1 MLEDVVEIMTM
12 ELQIYPQL
20 QGLDRLMV
28 IDPDQV
34 STVQGVSMLHVKI
47 YIFQSSC
54 DEDKG
59 N

>member
-34 STVQGVSMLHVKI
+34 STVQGVSMSHVKI

-54 DEDKG
+54 DEIF
-59 N
+59 